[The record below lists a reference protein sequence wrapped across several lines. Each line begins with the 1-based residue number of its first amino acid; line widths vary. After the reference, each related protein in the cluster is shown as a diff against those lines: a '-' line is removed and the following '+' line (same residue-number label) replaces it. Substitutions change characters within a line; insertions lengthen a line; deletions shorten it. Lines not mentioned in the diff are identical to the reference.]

1 LLGGEDSPEREFY
14 RKRSGWRALQLSM
27 VGRDMGVRVKGK
39 LVSSGY
45 YYRPPEGQVTE
56 ADVHDPLT
64 DIGLVVGKSPV
75 MREVVQQMQQVAA
88 SPDTTVLLQGETG
101 TGKEVF
107 ARAIHALSR
116 RAAYQFVDVNCVAIP
131 ETLWETELFGVEAG
145 AFTDAKTSREGYL
158 LRADG
163 GTLFLDE
170 VGSMPQAV
178 QAKLLRFLETR
189 SFRRVGSLK
198 EIRVRLRV
206 ISATNV
212 DLREAVAHRAF
223 REDLYYRLQVITLYL
238 PPLRSRPEDIEPL
251 VNHFL
256 QLYSPAGEEPL
267 RINAEALAL
276 LQRYTWPGN
285 VRELRSVIQR
295 GQILCQDHEIRPED
309 LPDAIL
315 YGERSGIECLQE
327 LQERIHL
334 PPGGMNLPAFLN
346 SIEQRL
352 VREALDAC
360 HGNQV
365 RAAALLGLTRDQL
378 RYRMR
383 S

>member
-1 LLGGEDSPEREFY
+1 
-14 RKRSGWRALQLSM
+14 M
-27 VGRDMGVRVKGK
+27 KGQRI
-39 LVSSGY
+39 STGY
-45 YYRPPEGQVTE
+45 DYRPPIEQSDKVAE
-56 ADVHDPLT
+56 SDLLAH
-64 DIGLVVGKSPV
+64 IGLVIGNSPAMQEV
-75 MREVVQQMQQVAA
+75 ALHMRQVAA
-88 SPDTTVLLQGETG
+88 SPDTTILLQGETG
-101 TGKEVF
+101 TGKDVF
-107 ARAIHALSR
+107 ARAIHVLGR
-116 RAAYQFVDVNCVAIP
+116 RAAYQFVDVNCAAIP

-198 EIRVRLRV
+198 EIHVRLRV

-212 DLREAVAHRAF
+212 DLHEAVTLRTF

-238 PPLRSRPEDIEPL
+238 PALRDRLEDLEPL
-251 VNHFL
+251 VHHFL
-256 QLYSPAGEEPL
+256 RLNSPKNEEPL
-267 RINAEALAL
+267 CISAEALEL
-276 LQRYTWPGN
+276 LRHYSWPGN

-295 GQILCQDHEIRPED
+295 GQILCQDHEIRPGD
-309 LPDAIL
+309 LPEIIRQSRHDDCA
-315 YGERSGIECLQE
+315 RLQE

-334 PPGGMNLPAFLN
+334 PAHGMNLPTFLAD
-346 SIEQRL
+346 IERRL
-352 VREALDAC
+352 VQESLELC

-378 RYRMR
+378 RYRMKQL
-383 S
+383 

>member
-1 LLGGEDSPEREFY
+1 
-14 RKRSGWRALQLSM
+14 M
-27 VGRDMGVRVKGK
+27 KGQY
-39 LVSSGY
+39 VPSGY
-45 YYRPPEGQVTE
+45 GSRQPEEQACENE
-56 ADVHDPLT
+56 ATDPIAS
-64 DIGLVVGKSPV
+64 IGLVVGQSPV
-75 MREVVQQMQQVAA
+75 MREVAQQMCQVAA

-116 RAAYQFVDVNCVAIP
+116 HAAYQFVDVNCAAIP

-163 GTLFLDE
+163 GSLFLDE
-170 VGSMPQAV
+170 VGSMPQTV

-198 EIRVRLRV
+198 EIHVRLRV

-212 DLREAVAHRAF
+212 DLHEAVARRVF
-223 REDLYYRLQVITLYL
+223 RDDLYYRLQVITLYL

-251 VNHFL
+251 VRHFL
-256 QLYSPAGEEPL
+256 RLSSLENEEPL
-267 RINAEALAL
+267 QISAEALEL
-276 LQRYTWPGN
+276 LQRYPWPGN

-295 GQILCQDHEIRPED
+295 GQILCQNHEIQPQD
-309 LPDAIL
+309 LPEIMRQGQRGDP
-315 YGERSGIECLQE
+315 GRLQE
-327 LQERIHL
+327 LQDRLRL
-334 PPGGMNLPAFLN
+334 PSEGMNLPAFLAA
-346 SIEQRL
+346 IERRL
-352 VREALDAC
+352 VQEALDLC

-378 RYRMR
+378 RYRMKLL
-383 S
+383 

>member
-1 LLGGEDSPEREFY
+1 
-14 RKRSGWRALQLSM
+14 
-27 VGRDMGVRVKGK
+27 
-39 LVSSGY
+39 
-45 YYRPPEGQVTE
+45 
-56 ADVHDPLT
+56 
-64 DIGLVVGKSPV
+64 
-75 MREVVQQMQQVAA
+75 MREVVQQMRQVAA

-107 ARAIHALSR
+107 ARAIHTLSR
-116 RAAYQFVDVNCVAIP
+116 RATYQFVDVNCAAIP

-198 EIRVRLRV
+198 EIHVRLRV

-212 DLREAVAHRAF
+212 DLHEAAARRAF

-251 VNHFL
+251 AHYFL
-256 QLYSPAGEEPL
+256 RLYALEGEEAL
-267 RINAEALAL
+267 RISPEALDL
-276 LQRYTWPGN
+276 LRRYPWPGN

-295 GQILCQDHEIRPED
+295 GQILCKEHEIRPED
-309 LPDAIL
+309 LPEAIRQVSRSEL
-315 YGERSGIECLQE
+315 ERLREWQE
-327 LQERIHL
+327 HIHL
-334 PPGGMNLPAFLN
+334 PPTGMDLPAFVAG
-346 SIEQRL
+346 IERRL
-352 VREALDAC
+352 VSEALELC

-365 RAAALLGLTRDQL
+365 RAAVLLGLTRDQL
-378 RYRMR
+378 RYRMKLR
-383 S
+383 